1 MTPFQRLGL
10 PADSDERAIKRA
22 YARELKR
29 CRPDDDPEGFQALN
43 EAYQQCLHIAA
54 QRAFALAVAQDDGDA
69 PAEAMAPAMPRS
81 AAPAPPSP
89 PAAPP
94 RASAPAAD
102 AAAPRSR
109 PASAPRPEAR
119 HEPQH
124 EPQRAAEP
132 EPQPRYFDL
141 PAFLAELFDFAQRR
155 LAVDLQRW
163 LRDCEALY
171 SLELKHAL
179 RAPVAHALAQHEPPL
194 APAATEII
202 AEYFDLGALYD
213 PDPRLRHWLAVA
225 SDRGARSVAFERILG
240 EYRNAHD
247 RLVDRWLFG
256 ELQRPALWPRR
267 ALIALIPT
275 LPGRLR
281 GLLLRLQRVGP
292 EWLER
297 RLNPGAVGF
306 WLRACDPERL
316 DPRRIAIAAARIP
329 LYYLAAVW
337 FVSMLMG
344 FDPAPREHAA
354 RNIGLIFAGWT
365 AAALAWIGLCR
376 VQRWMAQRMRWDPLS
391 AYTWVLLAACAA
403 GAYWLP
409 FQATLIAG
417 IVGFVQARS
426 RATPVPAVICL
437 LTATLAALAVTPP
450 SALAHDTAV
459 PLIAVVAAAVLPLHD
474 IVLAR
479 RFGAT
484 LAEVRAGAGKLW
496 RLAQILAAVAVAG
509 YVLR

>member
-1 MTPFQRLGL
+1 MTPFHRLGL
-10 PADSDERAIKRA
+10 APDSDERAIKRA

-29 CRPDDDPEGFQALN
+29 CRPDDDPQGFQALN
-43 EAYQQCLHIAA
+43 EAYQQCLRIAA
-54 QRAFALAVAQDDGDA
+54 QRAFALAVAQDDDGDGDDTQA
-69 PAEAMAPAMPRS
+69 DAATQAMPRP

-89 PAAPP
+89 PAAPT
-94 RASAPAAD
+94 RASASAGDAARPRP
-102 AAAPRSR
+102 AAAPQ
-109 PASAPRPEAR
+109 PEAR

-124 EPQRAAEP
+124 DAEP

-141 PAFLAELFDFAQRR
+141 RAFLAELFDFAQRR
-155 LAVDLQRW
+155 LAVDLRRW
-163 LRDCEALY
+163 LRDCEPLY

-179 RAPVAHALAQHEPPL
+179 RAPVAHALAECEPPL
-194 APAATEII
+194 APAATDVI

-225 SDRGARSVAFERILG
+225 NDRGARSVAFERILG

-256 ELQRPALWPRR
+256 ELQRPAFWPRR

-275 LPGRLR
+275 LPSRLR
-281 GLLLRLQRVGP
+281 GLLLRLRQVGP
-292 EWLER
+292 EWLEQ

-337 FVSMLMG
+337 FASMLMG
-344 FDPAPREHAA
+344 FDPAPRENAA
-354 RNIGLIFAGWT
+354 RNIGLIFAGWA

-376 VQRWMAQRMRWDPLS
+376 LQRWMAQRMRWDPLS
-391 AYTWVLLAACAA
+391 AYTLVLLAACAA
-403 GAYWLP
+403 CAYWLP
-409 FQATLIAG
+409 FQAALIAG

-426 RATPVPAVICL
+426 RATPVPAMICL
-437 LTATLAALAVTPP
+437 LVAALAAVAVTPP
-450 SALAHDTAV
+450 AARAYDVAG
-459 PLIAVVAAAVLPLHD
+459 PLAVVAAAAVLPLHD
-474 IVLAR
+474 FALAR
-479 RFGAT
+479 RFGVT

-509 YVLR
+509 YLLH